1 MSKTMINKSH
11 ELLYAQDVWHPCSP
25 QDNEARTCFLK
36 NSWSL
41 SRGFLI
47 LEGKTFAFGYSECL
61 SFSLVNVNRP
71 GECFQQD
78 RIFLLAELHRRY
90 CHGGMQ
96 SPQFWVESWWGDKP
110 EPKLRADCLE
120 AGFWF
125 TDSALV
131 TNFWLG
137 WLFKLQSRLHQI
149 FSVNYREKRKPHC
162 WTDIQFW
169 TSLIQTFRWSENR
182 QNSSQIHEEGKNNNN
197 KTSELWNYAVGSIST

>member
-1 MSKTMINKSH
+1 MESVQGISYTGRKDFCLWLFWMSF
-11 ELLYAQDVWHPCSP
+11 
-25 QDNEARTCFLK
+25 FLP
-36 NSWSL
+36 
-41 SRGFLI
+41 
-47 LEGKTFAFGYSECL
+47 ECL